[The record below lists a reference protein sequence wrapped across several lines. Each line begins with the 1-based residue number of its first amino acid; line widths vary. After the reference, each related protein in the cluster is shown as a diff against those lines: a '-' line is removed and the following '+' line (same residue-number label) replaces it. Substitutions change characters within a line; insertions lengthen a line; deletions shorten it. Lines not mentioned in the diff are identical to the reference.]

1 MHPPPALAPTRPTP
15 FAARRLP
22 LAPDWLFVGVR
33 FLLAAGLRVWGVQW
47 ALPYVIHVDE
57 PKIVDAGVRIVK
69 SGDLNPHL
77 FIWPSLVIYLQAA
90 IYQLNLLWGTWRGIY
105 SGPESLPD
113 SNHILALAPDLYLWG
128 RTFSALVGGAA
139 VAGVYG
145 LGRAIFGRGAGLVA
159 ALLLLTSPLHVEY
172 SHYLVTDVTMGAL
185 GLAVL
190 AASWRLATRPT
201 PRVALLAGALVGLCA
216 AAKYNGVYI
225 ALVPAIA
232 VILDF
237 RFWILGESRRDEQEA
252 RDDTGNTHPKSKIQ
266 NLKWLAAMIVGAAMV
281 FLIANPY
288 LILDWPD
295 WSRGF
300 LFQVNDYK
308 PAATLG
314 DMLVSFG
321 NQVRDLWRT
330 DPAILASGGL
340 GGLALL
346 IEAIARRGQPGDR
359 GRAAALLLPFPL
371 VYAALMARF
380 DETFERNL
388 IITLPFLCLL
398 GGYLIADWGVRSADW
413 LAGLIS
419 RGQAGRLQSA
429 LRTPQ
434 SAIVLAGLLGLAL
447 VAEPGRQMI
456 NFDRYMAAPD
466 SRNQAAAWL
475 LDELRAGRRAAV
487 ELHPWLLCAPPPWA
501 CPAPDLY
508 APLAPLTQQ
517 PPAWY
522 AERGYDYV
530 VLVGKAIAV
539 LEDPSVSGPRPPAA
553 LAPYLALPEV
563 RHFAGDDEGGK
574 GPPVLVLRV
583 GPGVTALKGVTHNGA
598 RFGDLAELWGT
609 ARAPLATAAEP
620 FDPVTTPPPPADT
633 PYHPGAAIGLNL
645 YWRALRDGAAVPGN
659 WTVAV
664 HLVDGAGATVAQ
676 VDVPP
681 ISNGRL
687 RPAREWRAGEFLA
700 GTYNVPLPP
709 TLPPGTYH
717 LTVILYDAPNG
728 PTLPVSSGGAAPT
741 PALDLGPITVTP

>member
-1 MHPPPALAPTRPTP
+1 MLA
-15 FAARRLP
+15 AVL
-22 LAPDWLFVGVR
+22 

-105 SGPESLPD
+105 SGPNALPD

-190 AASWRLATRPT
+190 AASWRLATHPA

-225 ALVPAIA
+225 ALVPATALLIA
-232 VILDF
+232 EF
-237 RFWILGESRRDEQEA
+237 RLRIADWQAGADQQANRSASAFHDLRSARR
-252 RDDTGNTHPKSKIQ
+252 T
-266 NLKWLAAMIVGAAMV
+266 LKWLAAMIAVAALV

-308 PAATLG
+308 PAGTLA

-321 NQVRDLWRT
+321 NQLRDLWRT

-340 GGLALL
+340 GGVALL
-346 IEAIARRGQPGDR
+346 IEAVVRRGHPGHR

-380 DETFERNL
+380 EETFERNL

-398 GGYLIADWGVRSADW
+398 GGHLIADWGWRMADW
-413 LAGLIS
+413 LAGVIS
-419 RGQAGRLQSA
+419 RGRAGAPQTAIRHPQSA
-429 LRTPQ
+429 L
-434 SAIVLAGLLGLAL
+434 ALAGVVGLAL

-456 NFDRYMAAPD
+456 NFDR
-466 SRNQAAAWL
+466 
-475 LDELRAGRRAAV
+475 
-487 ELHPWLLCAPPPWA
+487 
-501 CPAPDLY
+501 
-508 APLAPLTQQ
+508 
-517 PPAWY
+517 
-522 AERGYDYV
+522 
-530 VLVGKAIAV
+530 
-539 LEDPSVSGPRPPAA
+539 
-553 LAPYLALPEV
+553 
-563 RHFAGDDEGGK
+563 
-574 GPPVLVLRV
+574 
-583 GPGVTALKGVTHNGA
+583 
-598 RFGDLAELWGT
+598 
-609 ARAPLATAAEP
+609 
-620 FDPVTTPPPPADT
+620 
-633 PYHPGAAIGLNL
+633 
-645 YWRALRDGAAVPGN
+645 
-659 WTVAV
+659 
-664 HLVDGAGATVAQ
+664 
-676 VDVPP
+676 
-681 ISNGRL
+681 
-687 RPAREWRAGEFLA
+687 
-700 GTYNVPLPP
+700 
-709 TLPPGTYH
+709 
-717 LTVILYDAPNG
+717 
-728 PTLPVSSGGAAPT
+728 
-741 PALDLGPITVTP
+741 